1 MSESERHR
9 VQHSQSCTSASR
21 QGKPK
26 KAKANLLSLFNVS
39 DTKIHFSFSNNCS
52 ISLAPHFVFLS
63 KVMCF
68 SSTVHNWTSTSASC
82 LQWDWW
88 SHIMHGEWTLKICLV
103 SAMTGLISWLSLAC
117 LLQKQAENNQTK
129 NLAN

>member
-68 SSTVHNWTSTSASC
+68 SSTVHNWK
-82 LQWDWW
+82 
-88 SHIMHGEWTLKICLV
+88 HICVL
-103 SAMTGLISWLSLAC
+103 LAVR
-117 LLQKQAENNQTK
+117 LMITHNAWRMDIK
-129 NLAN
+129 NLLGVSHDWFN